1 MKPHI
6 HIKLFASLRKYL
18 PESPETYPIEP
29 GISIEHLI
37 GQLGIPVK
45 DVKLVFINSVKSN
58 LSSYLEGGE
67 TVGLFPPVGGG

>member
-18 PESPETYPIEP
+18 PESPETYPVEP
-29 GISIEHLI
+29 GTSVKRLIE
-37 GQLGIPVK
+37 QLGIPVK
-45 DVKLVFINSVKSN
+45 DVKLVFINSVKSS
-58 LSSYLEGGE
+58 LSSCLQGGE